1 MSKDYDI
8 FISYRRK
15 DAGDKAEHLKDLLE
29 SYYKER
35 ISFDRENL
43 TGKFNVQL
51 IERIDKVRDFLLV
64 IGKNSLC
71 YADKDR
77 SKESVD
83 FYNELTSLSQEDF
96 AKRIDKLG
104 FEANIDYVRIEIGR
118 ALRRHDLHIIPI
130 VPERSEGFNF
140 ASLNLP
146 SDISGIK
153 AYEAVFYSDS
163 PDALFKDVIPKVRKH
178 LKSKPNLILNKKI
191 LGILC
196 LAMIMLWVCGIY
208 MYIDS
213 SRRKKQEEIRK
224 SKMEQLEKK
233 YSSIGLNFYKND
245 TITIGQLNAIA
256 DILDN
261 MQDVKP
267 DTLKMGMFEVTIGQ
281 WNGVMKQPLTNEE
294 SLYPKTNISFGDC
307 INFVNVLY
315 ELTSLP
321 FEIPTEQDW
330 EYAALGGSDFAK
342 NRYSGSNDP
351 KKVAWYKGNSDGKVH
366 KCDGELEANGYNL
379 FNMSGNVGE
388 ICFSNYYSDDAVE
401 KRLAYKVVRGGDY
414 SCEANKVTIKTRIPF
429 DQNER
434 STKVG
439 VRLSLQFGQVD
450 NN

>member
-1 MSKDYDI
+1 MSKEYDI

-51 IERIDKVRDFLLV
+51 IERIDKVKDFLLV

-71 YADKDR
+71 YDDKDR

-213 SRRKKQEEIRK
+213 SRRKKQEEIRM
-224 SKMEQLEKK
+224 SKMEQLEKR

-245 TITIGQLNAIA
+245 TITIGQLDAIA

-281 WNGVMKQPLTNEE
+281 WNGVMKQSFTAFV
-294 SLYPKTNISFGDC
+294 SIIS
-307 INFVNVLY
+307 
-315 ELTSLP
+315 
-321 FEIPTEQDW
+321 
-330 EYAALGGSDFAK
+330 
-342 NRYSGSNDP
+342 
-351 KKVAWYKGNSDGKVH
+351 
-366 KCDGELEANGYNL
+366 
-379 FNMSGNVGE
+379 
-388 ICFSNYYSDDAVE
+388 
-401 KRLAYKVVRGGDY
+401 
-414 SCEANKVTIKTRIPF
+414 
-429 DQNER
+429 
-434 STKVG
+434 
-439 VRLSLQFGQVD
+439 
-450 NN
+450 